1 MHAGN
6 GAERRFLAHTESVA
20 PADIQGSLER
30 IDAEATVSRLLQVA
44 TAELTQLLD
53 ASRVSV
59 SRTIG
64 DLLVELTHHDAGGA
78 VPPLE
83 LFLVT
88 DYPLTQEVIEKQE
101 PRTVVVGDPDAD
113 PAESALLERLGFG
126 SLLMLPLRSRGQNW
140 GLVEIWANRR
150 FSADEI
156 AHATTVVERVGDSL
170 AVLEQRA

>member
-1 MHAGN
+1 MSSA
-6 GAERRFLAHTESVA
+6 
-20 PADIQGSLER
+20 ADLER
-30 IDAEATVSRLLQVA
+30 TLAALSAETSHSRLLSA
-44 TAELTQLLD
+44 ACRELAQLLG
-53 ASRVSV
+53 AARVSV

-88 DYPLTQEVIEKQE
+88 DYPLTQEVIEQQE

-113 PAESALLERLGFG
+113 PAETALLERLGFG
-126 SLLMLPLRSRGQNW
+126 SLLMLPLRSRSQNW

-150 FSADEI
+150 FSGDEI
-156 AHATTVVERVGDSL
+156 GHATTVVERVGDAL
-170 AVLEQRA
+170 AVLEQKA

>member
-1 MHAGN
+1 MVPDG
-6 GAERRFLAHTESVA
+6 
-20 PADIQGSLER
+20 IQGALER
-30 IDAEATVSRLLQVA
+30 IGAETTVSRLLQVA

-88 DYPLTQEVIEKQE
+88 DYPLTQEVIEQQE
-101 PRTVVVGDPDAD
+101 PRTVVVGDPGAD
-113 PAESALLERLGFG
+113 PAETGLLARLGFD

-140 GLVEIWANRR
+140 GLVEIWADRP

-156 AHATTVVERVGDSL
+156 GRATTVVERVGEAL
-170 AVLEQRA
+170 AVLEQRT